1 MMALR
6 QPCTRRDPQHDA
18 RSTARGGPSHR
29 TTRGPERRAD
39 TRDTSTA
46 QATELSLTH
55 TGTDPVAPSCS
66 HGDTSQLC
74 GLGRRWWVQLRTKL
88 CSRPSLGSAQDHGG
102 YTPLDAPP
110 SPCVRRRARVQAHA
124 RSRTWCVR
132 MGPWGLGQSE
142 PPHAHAVARPA
153 ARLYDELSG
162 LGSVRCT
169 ARPQCASAYLPSPA
183 PSWRL

>member
-1 MMALR
+1 MYIHTYIHTCVIGTPAPASHRSLTMEALR

-55 TGTDPVAPSCS
+55 TSTDPVAPSCS

-74 GLGRRWWVQLRTKL
+74 GLGRRWWVQLRTIL
-88 CSRPSLGSAQDHGG
+88 RSRPSLGSAQDHGG

-110 SPCVRRRARVQAHA
+110 SLCVCRRARACNHTPA
-124 RSRTWCVR
+124 AVR
-132 MGPWGLGQSE
+132 GVHGSMGPRAKRA
-142 PPHAHAVARPA
+142 PPRTRGRTP
-153 ARLYDELSG
+153 RCQT
-162 LGSVRCT
+162 VR
-169 ARPQCASAYLPSPA
+169 
-183 PSWRL
+183 

>member
-39 TRDTSTA
+39 TRDTSTT
-46 QATELSLTH
+46 QATSHTH

-74 GLGRRWWVQLRTKL
+74 GLGRRWWVQLRTIL
-88 CSRPSLGSAQDHGG
+88 RSRPSLGSAQDHGG